1 MATGSRN
8 DKLDPD
14 IDKTV
19 GTVDQDSGHVL
30 PGPADGDEP
39 PVESTP
45 YSHDELIRMRG
56 AQLPTDDEYWAR
68 RVRISLQLRQEALVG
83 GEVHP
88 LEPLDAPS
96 SPPIHHA
103 VPVTVY
109 LSDGDAHRDVQNA
122 MSDLLSQ
129 FGLEVVTALPSL
141 EGSWYRAFVT
151 RLRNAETSDELAD
164 RLQRVERGIELHL
177 LHKKQAEIDSLQ
189 GEAVA
194 KLLTALESTPSA
206 LIQIGSV
213 LLVKVDGIPVV
224 RNLTQQ
230 ELTYLERNPS
240 LLRNPAAILDALQ
253 AAGQESLP
261 LATKLI
267 SS

>member
-1 MATGSRN
+1 MATGSKN
-8 DKLDPD
+8 DRLNPE

-19 GTVDQDSGHVL
+19 DANHVL
-30 PGPADGDEP
+30 PGPEGGEEP

-56 AQLPTDDEYWAR
+56 SELAPDDKYWAK
-68 RVRISLQLRQEALVG
+68 RVRISLQLRQEALAG
-83 GEVHP
+83 GEVYA

-96 SPPIHHA
+96 SQPIQHA
-103 VPVTVY
+103 VPVTIY
-109 LSDGDAHRDVQNA
+109 LSDGEAHHEVQ
-122 MSDLLSQ
+122 SVVTDLLSQ
-129 FGLEVVTALPSL
+129 FGFEVVNVLPPVR
-141 EGSWYRAFVT
+141 GSWYRAFVA
-151 RLRNAETSDELAD
+151 RLRHAATSDELAD

-213 LLVKVDGIPVV
+213 LLVKVDGVPAV

-230 ELTYLERNPS
+230 ELIYLERNPS

-253 AAGQESLP
+253 EANQASLP